1 VEGRNLLKR
10 VYVLLALFAAVLL
23 AIPFAAPVF
32 YVLGTVL
39 NRPGNA
45 VPLPSRP
52 PSHDPAEA
60 RRQDIA
66 DLSLLPNYDRSFSP
80 EAKATFQQGIE
91 ALDTKAGALSDAAFE
106 MAVSRLV
113 ALSGNAH
120 TTVSRIQRA
129 GAFGRTP
136 LRFAWFAGG
145 LYVVRAK
152 APAENLL
159 GRRVLSI
166 DGRPV
171 EQAVAELR
179 PYLSG
184 TAEHARAN
192 SPPVLDCPALLQAVW
207 PDTDGIHLVV
217 GLDDGAV
224 EQVAAVVPAPD
235 PFALRPV
242 MVVGPGT
249 PGDWSTVLGHAPG
262 LPLSLREP
270 ERMAFSAP
278 LDRKGIYIRINGEE
292 DDDNGPLATQLA
304 AIGADKPVSGW
315 RWIVLDLRFNHG
327 GFEMTTMDFTR
338 SLPRL
343 LIPDGNLWILTGNT
357 TFSAAIITAAR
368 AKYFLG
374 PRAHIVGETMGDR
387 NPFWTDGGPPLV
399 LRNSGI
405 AIGHAYFKQDWVKGC
420 HDPVRCNPLQFLY
433 GVAAGDLSPEVTVGW
448 SFADYAAGRDT
459 VLERAL
465 GLSR

>member
-1 VEGRNLLKR
+1 
-10 VYVLLALFAAVLL
+10 
-23 AIPFAAPVF
+23 
-32 YVLGTVL
+32 VLGTVV

-60 RRQDIA
+60 RRQDLA

-80 EAKATFQQGIE
+80 EAKAAFRQGVE
-91 ALDTKAGALSDAAFE
+91 ALDAKAGALPDAAFE
-106 MAVSRLV
+106 MAVSQLV
-113 ALSGNAH
+113 ALAGNAH
-120 TTVSRIQRA
+120 TTVNRLQRA
-129 GAFGRTP
+129 GAFGRAP
-136 LRFAWFAGG
+136 LRFAWFADG

-184 TAEHARAN
+184 TVEHARAD
-192 SPPVLDCPALLQAVW
+192 SPPVLECPALLQVVW
-207 PDTDGIHLVV
+207 PDTDGIHLAV
-217 GLDDGAV
+217 GLDDGIV
-224 EQVAAVVPAPD
+224 EQVAAMAPMSD
-235 PFALRPV
+235 PFALRPF
-242 MVVGPGT
+242 MVVSPGT
-249 PGDWSTVLGHAPG
+249 PGDWSTVLGRARN

-278 LDRKGIYIRINGEE
+278 LDRNGAYIRINGNE
-292 DDDNGPLATQLA
+292 DDDNGQLATQLA
-304 AIGADKPVSGW
+304 AIGAAKPIGGW

-327 GFEMTTMDFTR
+327 GFEMKTMDFTR

-368 AKYFLG
+368 ATHFLG
-374 PRAHIVGETMGDR
+374 NRAHIVGEAVGDHE
-387 NPFWTDGGPPLV
+387 PFWTDGGPPLV

-405 AIGHAYFKQDWVKGC
+405 AIGHAYFKQDWANGC
-420 HDPVRCNPLQFLY
+420 YEPTLCNPLQWLY
-433 GVAAGDLSPEVTVGW
+433 GVAAGELAPEVRVGW

-459 VLERAL
+459 VLEKAL
-465 GLSR
+465 ELSH